1 MSAQVIAAL
10 ESEIQDLMQ
19 TITTLRAENERLQTI
34 IKDLADNHLG
44 PAAAKA
50 LLEVASML

>member
-1 MSAQVIAAL
+1 VSAQVIAAL